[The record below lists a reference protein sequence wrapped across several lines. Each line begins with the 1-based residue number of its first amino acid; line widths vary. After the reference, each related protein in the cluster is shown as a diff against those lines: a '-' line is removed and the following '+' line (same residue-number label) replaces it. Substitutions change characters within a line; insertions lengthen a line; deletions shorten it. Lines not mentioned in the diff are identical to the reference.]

1 MKTEFKKGL
10 KQGFSL
16 PGFAMGSA
24 MIGFGALAY
33 ESNLDYFVTIASML
47 FLWSM
52 PGMILF
58 VTLISSGASIILMFM
73 SIFLAN
79 IRTLFIVLSAFLTMN
94 VASQKNS
101 FLNKLFWAQWVSP
114 TAWTVISTNP
124 DKVSKKYI
132 FIYYKGLAVGL
143 VVMCFIGLSIG
154 YFIFSK
160 LSKELITIPIFFIP
174 LYLMILMLNAKD
186 KIYII
191 TIVFSGFLL
200 IVSYPFLGDWS
211 ILTSGLLSAIPGY
224 LTGRFLKI

>member
-1 MKTEFKKGL
+1 MKNEFKKGL

-124 DKVSKKYI
+124 DKISKNCI
-132 FIYYKGLAVGL
+132 FSYYKGLAVGL

-160 LSKELITIPIFFIP
+160 LSIYKSKSF
-174 LYLMILMLNAKD
+174 LN
-186 KIYII
+186 
-191 TIVFSGFLL
+191 S
-200 IVSYPFLGDWS
+200 S
-211 ILTSGLLSAIPGY
+211 
-224 LTGRFLKI
+224 

>member
-10 KQGFSL
+10 KQGFSI

-101 FLNKLFWAQWVSP
+101 FLNKLS
-114 TAWTVISTNP
+114 
-124 DKVSKKYI
+124 YI
-132 FIYYKGLAVGL
+132 FSS
-143 VVMCFIGLSIG
+143 FILS
-154 YFIFSK
+154 FSSN
-160 LSKELITIPIFFIP
+160 LLMSKE
-174 LYLMILMLNAKD
+174 NS
-186 KIYII
+186 
-191 TIVFSGFLL
+191 FSQQIGISNFL
-200 IVSYPFLGDWS
+200 F
-211 ILTSGLLSAIPGY
+211 
-224 LTGRFLKI
+224 

>member
-1 MKTEFKKGL
+1 
-10 KQGFSL
+10 
-16 PGFAMGSA
+16 

-124 DKVSKKYI
+124 DKISKNYI
-132 FIYYKGLAVGL
+132 FSYYKGLAVGL

-160 LSKELITIPIFFIP
+160 LPKELITIPIFFIP

-191 TIVFSGFLL
+191 TIVFSGLLL

-224 LTGRFLKI
+224 LTGKFLKI

>member
-1 MKTEFKKGL
+1 
-10 KQGFSL
+10 
-16 PGFAMGSA
+16 
-24 MIGFGALAY
+24 
-33 ESNLDYFVTIASML
+33 
-47 FLWSM
+47 
-52 PGMILF
+52 MILF
-58 VTLISSGASIILMFM
+58 VTLISSGASIVLMFM

-124 DKVSKKYI
+124 DKISKNYI
-132 FIYYKGLAVGL
+132 FIYYKGLAIGL

-186 KIYII
+186 KIYIV
-191 TIVFSGFLL
+191 TIIFSGFLL

-211 ILTSGLLSAIPGY
+211 ILTSGLLSALPGY
-224 LTGRFLKI
+224 VTGRFLKIWQSLYLIKIL

>member
-58 VTLISSGASIILMFM
+58 VTLISSGASIILM
-73 SIFLAN
+73 
-79 IRTLFIVLSAFLTMN
+79 
-94 VASQKNS
+94 
-101 FLNKLFWAQWVSP
+101 
-114 TAWTVISTNP
+114 
-124 DKVSKKYI
+124 
-132 FIYYKGLAVGL
+132 
-143 VVMCFIGLSIG
+143 
-154 YFIFSK
+154 
-160 LSKELITIPIFFIP
+160 
-174 LYLMILMLNAKD
+174 LNAKD
-186 KIYII
+186 KIYIV

-224 LTGRFLKI
+224 VTGRFLKIWQSLYLIKIL

>member
-33 ESNLDYFVTIASML
+33 ESNLDYLVTIASML

-58 VTLISSGASIILMFM
+58 VTLISSGASIVLMFM

-94 VASQKNS
+94 VASQKIS
-101 FLNKLFWAQWVSP
+101 FLNIVHCTFCVF
-114 TAWTVISTNP
+114 NYECCF
-124 DKVSKKYI
+124 SKK
-132 FIYYKGLAVGL
+132 
-143 VVMCFIGLSIG
+143 
-154 YFIFSK
+154 
-160 LSKELITIPIFFIP
+160 FFF
-174 LYLMILMLNAKD
+174 K
-186 KIYII
+186 
-191 TIVFSGFLL
+191 
-200 IVSYPFLGDWS
+200 
-211 ILTSGLLSAIPGY
+211 
-224 LTGRFLKI
+224 

>member
-101 FLNKLFWAQWVSP
+101 FLN
-114 TAWTVISTNP
+114 N
-124 DKVSKKYI
+124 YI
-132 FIYYKGLAVGL
+132 FSYYKGLAVGL

-186 KIYII
+186 KIYIV
-191 TIVFSGFLL
+191 TIIFSGFLL